1 MAPTPRPSQNGLG
14 RGAPTRG
21 VDRLRRRQDFLA
33 VLNEGKRVRHRLVAI
48 GVRANGLPETRVGYA
63 IGKRVGPAVVR
74 NRTRR
79 RLREIVRALPIA
91 RGYDLVI
98 TGYAPS
104 ADAPYG
110 VLREVFTS
118 SARRAGILTESAQTL

>member
-1 MAPTPRPSQNGLG
+1 MAPTPQVRLL
-14 RGAPTRG
+14 APAPG
-21 VDRLRRRQDFLA
+21 VDRLRRRQDFIA

-48 GVRANGLPETRVGYA
+48 GVRVNGLPQTRVGYA

-91 RGYDLVI
+91 PGYDLVI
-98 TGYAPS
+98 TGYAQS

-110 VLREVFTS
+110 ALRDVFTS
-118 SARRAGILTESAQTL
+118 SAKRAGILAEPSQIS

>member
-1 MAPTPRPSQNGLG
+1 MAPTPLEG
-14 RGAPTRG
+14 RGAPAQG
-21 VDRLRRRQDFLA
+21 VDRLRRRQDFIA
-33 VLNEGKRVRHRLVAI
+33 VLNEGKRVRHRLVAL
-48 GVRANGLPETRVGYA
+48 GVRANGLPGTRVGYA

-91 RGYDLVI
+91 PGYDLVI

-104 ADAPYG
+104 AEAPFG
-110 VLREVFTS
+110 TLRDVLTS
-118 SARRAGILTESAQTL
+118 SAKRAGILTESLQIS